1 MSLCA
6 AAPELAGWG
15 EQLGGGVERRTVV
28 NPFPRAVS
36 GLATV
41 IDISHGQH
49 LHVRWGCNC
58 PVLLTF
64 RLCCHIRLRSQ
75 WATRY
80 FNVPVVIRAR
90 QVVTI
95 SCRNRD

>member
-1 MSLCA
+1 MHSSSKASQQLLCMHVKCVRIQGIRPGRRRPEQVMGSEVICCA

-28 NPFPRAVS
+28 NPFPRAVG

-49 LHVRWGCNC
+49 LHVRCDR
-58 PVLLTF
+58 T
-64 RLCCHIRLRSQ
+64 
-75 WATRY
+75 WASKR
-80 FNVPVVIRAR
+80 
-90 QVVTI
+90 
-95 SCRNRD
+95 